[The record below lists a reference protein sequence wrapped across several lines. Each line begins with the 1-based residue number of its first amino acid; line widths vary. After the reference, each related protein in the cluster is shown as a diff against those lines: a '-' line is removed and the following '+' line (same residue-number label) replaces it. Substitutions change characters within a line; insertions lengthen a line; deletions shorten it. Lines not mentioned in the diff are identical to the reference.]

1 MTQLRLL
8 DLAADRM
15 EGEVVAAFFFRDVRP
30 LQGPAALLDWRLGD
44 PLTLAL
50 VAGTSQGRAGEH
62 LLVRNNGKLASEWA
76 LFVGGGE
83 WHGLGPQTYRS
94 LIVHLLQI
102 CQQAGFDRIALCL
115 DPLPEQTA
123 TDTETMARQALASL
137 DSFRGDCL
145 LSLENAY

>member
-30 LQGPAALLDWRLGD
+30 LRGPAALLDWRLGD

-50 VAGTSQGRAGEH
+50 VAGSSEGRAGEQV
-62 LLVRNNGKLASEWA
+62 LVRNNGKLASEWA
-76 LFVGGGE
+76 LFVGGGD

-94 LIVHLLQI
+94 LIVHLLQA
-102 CQQAGFDRIALCL
+102 CHGAGFERIALCL
-115 DPLPEQTA
+115 VPLPEQTTA
-123 TDTETMARQALASL
+123 DVEAMVGAAVASL
-137 DSFRGDCL
+137 DSRRGDCL
-145 LSLENAY
+145 LSLENLD